1 MVKNKELAVGSIV
14 EYNGN
19 KYKVLADLGCPD
31 CSVISIC
38 PKTCMHSRE
47 LPKLS
52 PDTFD
57 NIFGKC
63 SFSERNDDQ
72 SVVFKEIKDDT
83 STPFTGGLEQADS
96 SEADAG
102 TDNNIQNVFPLYKDN
117 NTVKTIVVDIPKD
130 YEVDMETSS
139 LVKGIINFKKKYINI
154 GDVYDK
160 LNSTNIVSYAKY
172 VKYTSGPST
181 EEELNKNNYLI
192 NLANL
197 MDIAQYYNGDWKL
210 NFKEFAPRYFIK
222 FDITSNHFSVGHCMQ
237 TNSHYVYFK
246 NKEDC
251 QAVIDNPNF
260 KEILNIIYGNKN

>member
-154 GDVYDK
+154 GDVYNKLIDTNVVGYAENIETPDK
-160 LNSTNIVSYAKY
+160 AM
-172 VKYTSGPST
+172 
-181 EEELNKNNYLI
+181 EEENFNKYNFMI
-192 NLANL
+192 NFANL
-197 MDIAQYYNGDWKL
+197 LDIAQYYNGDWKAD
-210 NFKEFAPRYFIK
+210 FEK
-222 FDITSNHFSVGHCMQ
+222 FDIKYYIRFDTASNHFSVGRCIQ